1 MRIRFDSE
9 RARDYLLRHGYVYT
23 LRTWYSPRQVVA
35 LAISGGKPIGLVS
48 ISLIGEVPLDSEAL
62 AKYVGGSGF
71 SSVNEWINEFRRL
84 NKGRKIKTAY
94 LYRVEL
100 IEKKVVRHE

>member
-9 RARDYLLRHGYVYT
+9 RARDYLLSHGYVYT
-23 LRTWYSPRQVVA
+23 LRTWYNPRQVTA
-35 LAISGGKPIGLVS
+35 TAISGGKPIGLVS
-48 ISLIGEVPLDSEAL
+48 IYLIGAVPLDSEVL

-71 SSVNEWINEFRRL
+71 SNADEWVEEFMRL
-84 NKGRKIKTAY
+84 NKGRKIKNAY

-100 IEKKVVRHE
+100 IKKR

>member
-9 RARDYLLRHGYVYT
+9 RARDYLLRHGRVYT
-23 LRTWYSPRQVVA
+23 LRTWYSPRQVGA

-48 ISLIGEVPLDSEAL
+48 ISLIGAVPLDSEVL
-62 AKYVGGSGF
+62 AKYVGESGF
-71 SSVNEWINEFRRL
+71 GSVDEWVEEFKGL

-100 IEKKVVRHE
+100 IERKGD